1 MKKCDIK
8 EIGILFL
15 TNYSTINTNI
25 YCRLKREEI
34 LNLTIFVPFSL
45 LQLRIIRGTYSKY
58 F

>member
-8 EIGILFL
+8 EIGILFS

-34 LNLTIFVPFSL
+34 LNLTNFVPFSL
-45 LQLRIIRGTYSKY
+45 LQLRIIRVTYSKY